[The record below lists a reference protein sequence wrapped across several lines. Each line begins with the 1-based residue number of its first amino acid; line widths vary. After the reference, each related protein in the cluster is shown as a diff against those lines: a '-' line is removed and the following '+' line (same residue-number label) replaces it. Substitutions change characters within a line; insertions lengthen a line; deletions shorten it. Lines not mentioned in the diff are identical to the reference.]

1 LGFRMGPF
9 ELMDFIGHD
18 VNYVVTQTV
27 WENFYYDPR
36 YKPALAQKKLVE
48 AGYLGKKS
56 GKGFYDYTNPA
67 NTSSTHVHGDRS
79 DWERIATRIL
89 DMLVNEAADT
99 LYLQICSIE
108 DIELAVMRGVNYPK
122 GLIQWGEELGW
133 AGIVQRLDHLY
144 QFYKEDRYRVSPW
157 LRKKAQE

>member
-1 LGFRMGPF
+1 KVARPFYSEALRVFEEGIANTRTIDHAMKEVLGFRMGPF

-18 VNYVVTQTV
+18 VNYVVTQTM

-67 NTSSTHVHGDRS
+67 DTSSPQV
-79 DWERIATRIL
+79 
-89 DMLVNEAADT
+89 
-99 LYLQICSIE
+99 
-108 DIELAVMRGVNYPK
+108 
-122 GLIQWGEELGW
+122 
-133 AGIVQRLDHLY
+133 
-144 QFYKEDRYRVSPW
+144 
-157 LRKKAQE
+157 